1 MGGTLRDSRV
11 RDIRLNPRYG
21 SSAPDYWVRR
31 RSHHGRLLR
40 WRNRSIPRIPLRD
53 AVVPPVQLDRGGAV
67 NPGRPGRSSPGFW
80 VAGPNLLASTSSARA
95 GPLSRHREHHGMGRR
110 MERTHR
116 GRVSTVRLF
125 GLFGHGPRGFLVS
138 SDRCDG
144 GLYHGLPH
152 GPYDDRGRPDAE
164 QTPLAPDI
172 QACRCKIQDGCVM
185 GSAQPLLQVKDVSKS
200 YFDNGKESKIL
211 DRIRFEL
218 AERDF
223 VCLVGPSGCGK
234 STLLRI
240 IVGLDTPTSGQV
252 LFEGHPIRADNP
264 QVAMVFQSF
273 ALFPWLTVAQNV
285 ELGLEALHEDPAK
298 RRAVAKKFIDAVGLT
313 GFENAYPRE
322 LSGGMKQRVGIARAL
337 AIEPLLLCMDE
348 PFSSLDALT
357 AQNLGDE
364 ILQLWSHPELPPE
377 AVLMVTHSIEEAV
390 DLADRV
396 IVLSSRPGR
405 MVAGLEIDLP
415 RPRNRKDPEFYGW
428 VDEIYSLIV

>member
-1 MGGTLRDSRV
+1 MGG
-11 RDIRLNPRYG
+11 
-21 SSAPDYWVRR
+21 
-31 RSHHGRLLR
+31 
-40 WRNRSIPRIPLRD
+40 
-53 AVVPPVQLDRGGAV
+53 
-67 NPGRPGRSSPGFW
+67 
-80 VAGPNLLASTSSARA
+80 
-95 GPLSRHREHHGMGRR
+95 
-110 MERTHR
+110 
-116 GRVSTVRLF
+116 
-125 GLFGHGPRGFLVS
+125 
-138 SDRCDG
+138 
-144 GLYHGLPH
+144 
-152 GPYDDRGRPDAE
+152 
-164 QTPLAPDI
+164 
-172 QACRCKIQDGCVM
+172 
-185 GSAQPLLQVKDVSKS
+185 AQPLLQVKDVSKS

-211 DRIRFEL
+211 DLIRFEL

-285 ELGLEALHEDPAK
+285 ELGLEALHEDPVK

-337 AIEPLLLCMDE
+337 TIEPLLLCMDE

-357 AQNLGDE
+357 AQNLRDE
-364 ILQLWSHPELPPE
+364 ILQLWSNPDLPPE

-390 DLADRV
+390 YLADRV

-405 MVAGLEIDLP
+405 MVAELEIDLP

-428 VDEIYSLIV
+428 VDEIYSLIE